1 MRTMGIVGHRVEGAR
16 RRIPFQALFAEA
28 RAPQGSGPF
37 CFAFFWFSVPAVIVP
52 QAVNALSQ
60 LAQGPGWT
68 WHRRSDPACGSDNNH
83 FGCAFAPP
91 PEDSSVDG
99 LAGCAGDS
107 DPPVQRCRRGA
118 RMPRVAHRAR
128 AQPKW
133 RALFFSSSRPGDGTG
148 IRVRLRSGTLGVRLS
163 PGAPIICWVYCQSG
177 RRPALDAGGCRFKS
191 CHPDQHFCSAN
202 SVARVPPCQDLFT
215 LISGIALPGL
225 GAECKAPVHS
235 KVCTLQARATPDGPR
250 PGNPQAPGSQGFDP
264 PAERHPFFPR

>member
-37 CFAFFWFSVPAVIVP
+37 CFALFFWFSVPAVIVP

-60 LAQGPGWT
+60 LAAGPGRT

-107 DPPVQRCRRGA
+107 DPPCAAMSTG
-118 RMPRVAHRAR
+118 R
-128 AQPKW
+128 AQAARGPS
-133 RALFFSSSRPGDGTG
+133 REGTTEMESAFFIFDPRPGDGTG
-148 IRVRLRSGTLGVRLS
+148 IRARLRSGILGVRLS
-163 PGAPIICWVYCQSG
+163 PGAPIIFAGCTVNLVDGLPWTQEAAGSN
-177 RRPALDAGGCRFKS
+177 PATQTSIFVPLTQWPACLPVRA
-191 CHPDQHFCSAN
+191 CS
-202 SVARVPPCQDLFT
+202 P
-215 LISGIALPGL
+215 
-225 GAECKAPVHS
+225 
-235 KVCTLQARATPDGPR
+235 
-250 PGNPQAPGSQGFDP
+250 
-264 PAERHPFFPR
+264 